1 MQIEEFGKELS
12 NARINFKLPG
22 LEIEVDF
29 IDREGFKIVAKRHG
43 EKPDKTI
50 EVGRKGQTVEKAIN
64 DALNFANLTLEE
76 GAQVQG
82 EIERFLDK
90 YFNTPAPAVEAKVE
104 EKPTVA
110 APAEVD
116 IVEECAAQ

>member
-43 EKPDKTI
+43 EKPDKMI
-50 EVGRKGQTVEKAIN
+50 EVGRKGEIGRNEKAIN
-64 DALNFANLTLEE
+64 DVLNFANLTLEE
-76 GAQVQG
+76 GAQVQRQ
-82 EIERFLDK
+82 IERFLDK
-90 YFNTPAPAVEAKVE
+90 YFNPQDSAVEVGPEEEGVRVAVDVVE
-104 EKPTVA
+104 G
-110 APAEVD
+110 
-116 IVEECAAQ
+116 CAAQ